1 MDLSSLSA
9 KPATA
14 IKQRGVAWRVR
25 LRISFSPVKASGDA
39 HLQSTT
45 YVQRKEKT
53 VVKIKT
59 NVRADGTQMRRSQ
72 TVARS
77 VRVQSRVKGRMPLG
91 DPPTKEPADPG
102 VLNGQRP

>member
-72 TVARS
+72 TGARS
-77 VRVQSRVKGRMPLG
+77 LKGKSGVKGGVPMG
-91 DPPTKEPADPG
+91 EPPTKGP
-102 VLNGQRP
+102 